1 MNEYILET
9 KHLKKYYGNSLGIED
24 VSIKLKKGE
33 IYGFIGPNGAGKST
47 TIRTIIGLI
56 NKTGGKV
63 LINNKEY
70 NLDDL
75 ETKQKIGY
83 LPSEINLYDDM
94 KVKEILDY
102 HESFYKKETSK
113 KRKKLVKLLKIN
125 EEKKIQ
131 DLSMGNLKKVGIVLA
146 LIHDPEILI
155 LDEPTNGLDPIMQNV
170 LHDILKEEKEKGTA
184 ILYSSHVLSEVSNL
198 CDKIGFIKSGKI
210 IKEDTI
216 ENIKKENYTYLTIGS
231 DEIDK
236 IKEELKLE
244 IKEEKNNEVKFINNI
259 DINTLIKKL
268 GKYKIDKLLIEEIT
282 LEDLFAN
289 YYR

>member
-9 KHLKKYYGNSLGIED
+9 KHLKKYYDNSLGIED

-83 LPSEINLYDDM
+83 VPSEINLYDDM

-102 HESFYKKETSK
+102 HE
-113 KRKKLVKLLKIN
+113 KI
-125 EEKKIQ
+125 
-131 DLSMGNLKKVGIVLA
+131 
-146 LIHDPEILI
+146 
-155 LDEPTNGLDPIMQNV
+155 
-170 LHDILKEEKEKGTA
+170 
-184 ILYSSHVLSEVSNL
+184 
-198 CDKIGFIKSGKI
+198 
-210 IKEDTI
+210 
-216 ENIKKENYTYLTIGS
+216 
-231 DEIDK
+231 
-236 IKEELKLE
+236 
-244 IKEEKNNEVKFINNI
+244 
-259 DINTLIKKL
+259 
-268 GKYKIDKLLIEEIT
+268 
-282 LEDLFAN
+282 
-289 YYR
+289 